1 MKTEPH
7 SHQWMWRAE
16 HRDVVIKRYPFALLL
31 GLSLASHL
39 LVLVIWPALQPQQ
52 LHLALPS
59 ANFSIHLQHNDGK
72 TESIPPHPA
81 SSLATAPV
89 STPVP
94 TMAKLTDAQQP
105 RQTIT
110 KPEVAA
116 KALQAEL
123 TATTNMLSKALR
135 PSPASNFK
143 AINDPAAGSEELNP
157 QRLKKTVSGISLNRV
172 VSRLQQELKQYFYYP
187 RLAQRRNIQGTVILG
202 FAITLQG
209 EINNIRIVKS
219 SGFAILDMAAEDA
232 LQKLQQ
238 LDWAQDRDRRYL
250 QRDNSNIKLPVI
262 YKLTES

>member
-7 SHQWMWRAE
+7 NHQWMWRAE

-59 ANFSIHLQHNDGK
+59 ADFSIRLEHSEVK
-72 TESIPPHPA
+72 TASVSNAVSIPNSIPA
-81 SSLATAPV
+81 PIPNLIRTK
-89 STPVP
+89 P
-94 TMAKLTDAQQP
+94 TKARDV

-110 KPEVAA
+110 KPQVAA
-116 KALQAEL
+116 KAAQPEQAE
-123 TATTNMLSKALR
+123 TARSEKIVTAVNRR
-135 PSPASNFK
+135 PAEK
-143 AINDPAAGSEELNP
+143 PAARIN
-157 QRLKKTVSGISLNRV
+157 RNRV

-202 FAITLQG
+202 FAINLQG
-209 EINNIRIVKS
+209 TLTNIRIVKS

-238 LDWAQDRDRRYL
+238 LDWDQDRDKRYL